1 MSAILG
7 GLPGVLCHLDDIL
20 VFGKDSQEHDAHLQ
34 AVLERIRAA
43 GITLNSQK
51 YPLKTKAVKV
61 MPPPKTVSELRRFMG
76 MINQLGK
83 FSPNIAEM
91 SAPLRRL
98 LSNKQVWQW
107 GPDQDKSFKNLQAEL
122 TKPTV
127 LKLYNTH
134 APTKISADASSYGI
148 GAVLLQLVNKQWCP
162 IAYASRVMTNTETRY
177 AQIEKEA
184 LAITWA
190 CEKFSQYILGKS
202 ILLETDHKPLVPLM
216 TYKHLDNLPPRVL
229 RFRLRL
235 MRFDYQISHVPG
247 KLLYTADALSR
258 SPIHQIPDAS
268 TLAQQKMLN
277 ISLSHAV
284 ATHLPASKDRLEVY
298 RDAQLADSTC
308 AAVRTYCTTGW
319 PRRQMLTNN
328 LLPYWKVRGELSLYE
343 NLLLYG
349 SRIVVL
355 AKLQKETLYKIH
367 QGHQGI
373 QKCYLRMS
381 SSVWWPGVS
390 KAMES
395 YIKNCPQCLKS
406 YIPPKEPL
414 LSSPLPS

>member
-1 MSAILG
+1 M
-7 GLPGVLCHLDDIL
+7 
-20 VFGKDSQEHDAHLQ
+20 
-34 AVLERIRAA
+34 
-43 GITLNSQK
+43 
-51 YPLKTKAVKV
+51 
-61 MPPPKTVSELRRFMG
+61 
-76 MINQLGK
+76 
-83 FSPNIAEM
+83 
-91 SAPLRRL
+91 
-98 LSNKQVWQW
+98 
-107 GPDQDKSFKNLQAEL
+107 
-122 TKPTV
+122 TKPTI
-127 LKLYNTH
+127 LKLYDIH

-148 GAVLLQLVNKQWCP
+148 GAVLLQLVDKQWYP
-162 IAYASRVMTNTETRY
+162 IAYASCVMTNTETRY

-190 CEKFSQYILGKS
+190 CEKFSQYILGKRV
-202 ILLETDHKPLVPLM
+202 LLETDHKPLVPLM

-247 KLLYTADALSR
+247 KHLHTADALSR
-258 SPIHQIPDAS
+258 SPVHQIPDAA
-268 TLAQQKMLN
+268 TLTQQEDVEYF
-277 ISLSHAV
+277 IESV

-298 RDAQLADSTC
+298 REAQLADPTC
-308 AAVRTYCTTGW
+308 TAVRNYCTTGW
-319 PRRQMLTNN
+319 PRQQTLTNN
-328 LLPYWKVRGELSLYE
+328 LLPYWKVRGEISLYE

-349 SRIVVL
+349 SRIVVP

-373 QKCYLRMS
+373 QKCRLRIS

-395 YIKNCPQCLKS
+395 YIKNCPECLKS

-414 LSSPLPS
+414 LSSPLPSRPWQKVAADLFELNKSHYLLFLQVS